1 MAEHSPQQGRR
12 RAPGL
17 VMRGIC
23 MGIADVIPG
32 VSGGTVALITGIYD
46 DLVGSLAAVDSRLLG
61 SLFRGRFGEVWR
73 LINGGFLLPLVAGI
87 GVAIFSLARLITY
100 LLSTHPVP
108 VWGFLTGLIAAS
120 ALAVGRRAGKWRFGL
135 SVAAAFGAAAGYGIS
150 IAIPVQT
157 EEGPIQFLL
166 SGAVASVAMIL
177 PGISG
182 SFILLLLGKYRQVFG
197 AVADF
202 DLEILVVFGAGFAFG
217 ILLFAKILKR
227 LLARVHGP
235 TMAFLVGLMAG
246 SLRRVWPF
254 RDPAAGTGA
263 DGERYTC
270 VLPAELGAE
279 TAAALALMAAGVL
292 LVAAIEALGR
302 RPRASTCAGEP

>member
-1 MAEHSPQQGRR
+1 MAEHSRGQGRH

-17 VMRGIC
+17 VLRGIC
-23 MGIADVIPG
+23 MGVADVIPG
-32 VSGGTVALITGIYD
+32 VSGGTVALIAGIYD
-46 DLVGSLAAVDSRLLG
+46 DLVGSLAAVDARLIR

-73 LINGGFLLPLVAGI
+73 LINGGFLLPLGVGI
-87 GVAIFSLARLITY
+87 AAAILSLARLITY
-100 LLSTHPVP
+100 LLSNHPVP
-108 VWGFLTGLIAAS
+108 VWGFLTGLIAVS
-120 ALAVGRRAGKWRFGL
+120 ALVVGRRAGSWGFGRL
-135 SVAAAFGAAAGYGIS
+135 IAAVVGAGAGYGIS

-157 EEGPIQFLL
+157 GEGPIEFML

-202 DLEILVVFGAGFAFG
+202 DLEILLVFGTGFAFG

-227 LLARVHGP
+227 LLVRVYGP

-254 RDPAAGTGA
+254 REPAAGTGA

-270 VLPAELGAE
+270 VLPSDLGAE
-279 TAAALALMAAGVL
+279 TASALALMAVGAL
-292 LVAAIEALGR
+292 FVAAIEALGR
-302 RPRASTCAGEP
+302 RPRR

>member
-1 MAEHSPQQGRR
+1 MAEHSQEQGRR

-17 VMRGIC
+17 VLRGIC

-32 VSGGTVALITGIYD
+32 VSGGTVALVTGIYD
-46 DLVGSLAAVDSRLLG
+46 DLVGTLAAVDARLLG

-87 GVAIFSLARLITY
+87 GVAIFSLARLITF

-120 ALAVGRRAGKWRFGL
+120 ALAVGRRAGKWRLGF
-135 SVAAAFGAAAGYGIS
+135 SVAAVFGVVAGYGIS

-166 SGAVASVAMIL
+166 SGVVASVAMIL

-182 SFILLLLGKYRQVFG
+182 SFILLLLGKYRQVFQG
-197 AVADF
+197 VADF
-202 DLEILVVFGAGFAFG
+202 DMEIIATFGAGFVFG
-217 ILLFAKILKR
+217 ILLFAKVLKR
-227 LLARVHGP
+227 LLARAPGP

-254 RDPAAGTGA
+254 RDPPAGTGA
-263 DGERYTC
+263 DGDRYVC
-270 VLPAELGAE
+270 VLPAELGGE
-279 TAAALALMAAGVL
+279 TFVTLALMVAGAL
-292 LVAAIEALGR
+292 LVGAMEALGR
-302 RPRASTCAGEP
+302 GPRR

>member
-1 MAEHSPQQGRR
+1 
-12 RAPGL
+12 
-17 VMRGIC
+17 
-23 MGIADVIPG
+23 MGVADVIPG

-46 DLVGSLAAVDSRLLG
+46 DLVASLAAVDARLLG

-73 LINGGFLLPLVAGI
+73 LINGGFLLPLGAGI
-87 GVAIFSLARLITY
+87 AAAIFSLARLITY
-100 LLSTHPVP
+100 LLSNHPVP
-108 VWGFLTGLIAAS
+108 VWGFLTGLIAVS
-120 ALAVGRRAGKWRFGL
+120 ALVVGRRAGKWRFGL
-135 SVAAAFGAAAGYGIS
+135 LVAATAGAAAGYGIS

-157 EEGPIQFLL
+157 GEGPIQFLL

-182 SFILLLLGKYRQVFG
+182 SFILLLLGKYRQVFQ

-202 DLEILVVFGAGFAFG
+202 DMEIIVLFGTGFAVG

-227 LLARVHGP
+227 LLARAHGP

-254 RDPAAGTGA
+254 RDPPAGTGGA
-263 DGERYTC
+263 DGDRYAC
-270 VLPAELGAE
+270 VLPAELSGE
-279 TAAALALMAAGVL
+279 TTAALALMLAGAL
-292 LVAAIEALGR
+292 LVAAIEALGQ
-302 RPRASTCAGEP
+302 RPRR

>member
-1 MAEHSPQQGRR
+1 MAAEHSQGKGRH

-17 VMRGIC
+17 VLRGIC

-32 VSGGTVALITGIYD
+32 VSGGTVALISGIYD
-46 DLVGSLAAVDSRLLG
+46 DLVGSLAAVDARLLG

-73 LINGGFLLPLVAGI
+73 LINGGFLLPLGAGI
-87 GVAIFSLARLITY
+87 GVAILSLARLITY
-100 LLSTHPVP
+100 LLSNHPVP
-108 VWGFLTGLIAAS
+108 VWGFLTGLIGAS
-120 ALAVGRRAGKWRFGL
+120 AVVVGRRAGRWNFGL
-135 SVAAAFGAAAGYGIS
+135 LIAACCGVAAGYGIS
-150 IAIPVQT
+150 TAIPVQT
-157 EEGPIQFLL
+157 GEGPVEFLL

-182 SFILLLLGKYRQVFG
+182 SFILLLLGKYRQVFQ
-197 AVADF
+197 AVADL

-254 RDPAAGTGA
+254 REPAAGA
-263 DGERYTC
+263 DEDRYTC
-270 VLPAELGAE
+270 VLPAEMGAE
-279 TAAALALMAAGVL
+279 TVAVLGLMAAGAL
-292 LVAAIEALGR
+292 LVVAIEAVARGPR
-302 RPRASTCAGEP
+302 R

>member
-1 MAEHSPQQGRR
+1 MAEHSPGQGVR

-17 VMRGIC
+17 VLRGIC
-23 MGIADVIPG
+23 MGVADVIPG
-32 VSGGTVALITGIYD
+32 VSGGTVALITGVYD
-46 DLVGSLAAVDSRLLG
+46 DLVASLAAVDGRFLG
-61 SLFRGRFGEVWR
+61 SLFRCRFGEAWR

-87 GVAIFSLARLITY
+87 AVAILSLARLITY
-100 LLSTHPVP
+100 LLSNHPVP

-120 ALAVGRRAGKWRFGL
+120 ALVVGRRAGSWRFGL
-135 SVAAAFGAAAGYGIS
+135 LVAAVVGVGAGYGIS
-150 IAIPVQT
+150 IAVPVQT
-157 EEGPIQFLL
+157 GEGPVEFLL

-182 SFILLLLGKYRQVFG
+182 SFILLLLGKYRQVFQ

-202 DLEILVVFGAGFAFG
+202 DLEILVLFGAGFAFG

-254 RDPAAGTGA
+254 REPAAGTGGE
-263 DGERYTC
+263 GERYTC
-270 VLPAELGAE
+270 VLPSELGAE
-279 TAAALALMAAGVL
+279 TAAALALIAAGAL
-292 LVAAIEALGR
+292 LVAAVEAIGR
-302 RPRASTCAGEP
+302 RPRG